1 MAGLSEY
8 HDVMIR
14 KTCSSFL
21 TVIAVLGI
29 GSAALLGPAAA
40 QDKAKPAAGK
50 PSSGKT
56 DSKTESKTK
65 PDAKK
70 PEAAKPAAAQPGK
83 PSPLAQF
90 GAWAAYAAG
99 SGKTKTCYALGQP
112 SERKPEL
119 NRDPAYLFVSTRPG
133 EAVRNEVSFVM
144 GFEVKPDVTV
154 VAQVG
159 TANFDLIAK
168 GANLW
173 VKNAA
178 SEGQFVEALK
188 KGSKLTLKAPS
199 KKGNL
204 TTDTYVLQGLAQAL
218 DRVQKEC
225 P

>member
-1 MAGLSEY
+1 MAGLPEY

-14 KTCSSFL
+14 KTCSL
-21 TVIAVLGI
+21 LPAVAIALSLGLVCI
-29 GSAALLGPAAA
+29 SGSAMA

-50 PSSGKT
+50 PDAKT
-56 DSKTESKTK
+56 TK
-65 PDAKK
+65 PDPKK
-70 PEAAKPAAAQPGK
+70 PEAAKPAAPAAAQPGK
-83 PSPLAQF
+83 PSPPAQF

-133 EAVRNEVSFVM
+133 EGVRNEVSFVM

-154 VAQVG
+154 AAQVG
-159 TANFDLIAK
+159 TANYDLIAK

-199 KKGNL
+199 KRGNL